1 VIIKEGLGFDDVL
14 LVPKRFRL
22 KSRKEIDISTYLTKE
37 IRLSIPIVSS
47 PMSNVTEAK
56 MAIAMAREGGI
67 GIIHRFM
74 SIEEQVEQVKWVKR
88 AENIIIE
95 NPYTITKDKTVKD
108 AILIMKK
115 LNVSGLLVEENG
127 KLIGII
133 TKRDVLFAD
142 ENDKVEDVMTKKE
155 DLIHAKYPIKIE
167 EAKEIIKK
175 HKIEKLPL
183 VDENGFIKGLI
194 TAKDLLKLERYPNAT
209 KDKKGRLMV
218 GAAVGLKDWYERSL
232 KLIEAGVDVLCID
245 VAHGHMDW
253 VIETVRNM
261 RKEFGDKIQI
271 IAGNVA
277 TKEGTKDLIDAGVDA
292 VRVGIGSGSICTTR
306 IVTGA
311 GVPQIT
317 AIIDCAEVARKEEI
331 PIIADGGI
339 KSSGDIVKALAAEAS
354 TVMLGYLLAGT
365 EESPGISIMRNGKKY
380 KLYKGMASA
389 LANIERKIRE
399 KGEKI
404 EEFIDYTPEGIEA
417 IVPYKGT
424 VHEIITQLVGGIRSG
439 FSYCGASNIKELW
452 ENAEFIK
459 VRSIKEGLP
468 KELFFI

>member
-1 VIIKEGLGFDDVL
+1 MIIKEGLGFDDVL